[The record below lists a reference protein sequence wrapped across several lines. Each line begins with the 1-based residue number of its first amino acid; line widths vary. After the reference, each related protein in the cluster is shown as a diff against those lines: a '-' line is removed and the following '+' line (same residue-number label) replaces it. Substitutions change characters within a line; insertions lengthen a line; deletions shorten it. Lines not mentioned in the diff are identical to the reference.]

1 MLAATVANFSSTPW
15 VVPLHLMAAAA
26 AVAGDTSHRLRDPAV
41 EGAGPGI
48 TITGGI
54 EAEGDVVI

>member
-1 MLAATVANFSSTPW
+1 M
-15 VVPLHLMAAAA
+15 A
-26 AVAGDTSHRLRDPAV
+26 AVAGDTSLRLRDPVA

-54 EAEGDVVI
+54 EAEGAAVI

>member
-1 MLAATVANFSSTPW
+1 
-15 VVPLHLMAAAA
+15 MAAAA
-26 AVAGDTSHRLRDPAV
+26 AVAGDTSLRLRDPVV

-54 EAEGDVVI
+54 EAEEDVVI

>member
-1 MLAATVANFSSTPW
+1 MTVANFFSTPW

-26 AVAGDTSHRLRDPAV
+26 VAAGDTSHRLRDPGV
-41 EGAGPGI
+41 EGAGPDI

-54 EAEGDVVI
+54 EAEGDVAI

>member
-1 MLAATVANFSSTPW
+1 MTVANFSSTHYSAL
-15 VVPLHLMAAAA
+15 LHQMVA
-26 AVAGDTSHRLRDPAV
+26 AVAAGDTNLHPRDPGA

-54 EAEGDVVI
+54 EAEEGVVT

>member
-15 VVPLHLMAAAA
+15 GVPLHLMAAAA
-26 AVAGDTSHRLRDPAV
+26 AVAGDTSLRLRDPVV

-54 EAEGDVVI
+54 EAEEDVVI